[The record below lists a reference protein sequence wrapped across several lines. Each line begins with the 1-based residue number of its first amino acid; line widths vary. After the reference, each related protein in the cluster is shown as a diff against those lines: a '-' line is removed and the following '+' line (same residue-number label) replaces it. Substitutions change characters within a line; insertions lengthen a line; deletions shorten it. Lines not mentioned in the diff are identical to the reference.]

1 VRGGRLRDPDLL
13 ATAALGC
20 VYLAVFSGHGYS
32 IDGLLMY
39 RQAVSIVH
47 DHSLRFSTPIW
58 WGDTF
63 ATSKYGIGLSL
74 LYLPGVVILSL
85 FSSPPVPN
93 GPGSYD
99 WALFYQDF
107 IYRLSGAP
115 IHLLIGLATAF
126 LVARLA
132 RELGGGQLTALL
144 ALFAY
149 GIASPAIVYARGDFS
164 QPLLGLCLTAGLL
177 AAVRY
182 RRSGVA
188 GALAAMAASLVLG
201 VLTRPVEGSFLLPAL
216 LLLVGMPTSPGGAER
231 RRVAA
236 MAWIAAAYLLALAI
250 TGLVNWGRTGS
261 PLETGYGGGWTTA
274 LWIGV
279 PGLLL
284 SPGRS
289 IILAFPMLLLAP
301 LGLRRLLATEHRLA
315 ALAIGGVV
323 LALLLNN
330 ALWSQWWGSWSW
342 GPRLLVPAL
351 PLLAVPAAIGAVSLR
366 PALRGWLPALLLLG
380 GVVWAI
386 PGSFTDLLT
395 GYGAAHDSAGRSW
408 ALTAYPPLWALVHGG
423 VVDIL
428 WIRLAR
434 SSGYLSLLVPAV
446 LLGLVCYLAILVRR
460 AAAAL
465 PPPVRSSG

>member
-20 VYLAVFSGHGYS
+20 VYLAVFSGHSYS

-74 LYLPGVVILSL
+74 LYLPGVAIFSL
-85 FSSPPVPN
+85 FSSPPVPH

-99 WALFYQDF
+99 WDLFYQDF
-107 IYRLSGAP
+107 VYRLGGAP
-115 IHLLIGLATAF
+115 VHLLIGLVTAF
-126 LVARLA
+126 LVARLV
-132 RELGGGQLTALL
+132 RELDGGNLTALL

-177 AAVRY
+177 AALRY
-182 RRSGVA
+182 RRSGGA
-188 GALAAMAASLVLG
+188 GALVVMAASLVLG

-216 LLLVGMPTSPGGAER
+216 LLLVGTPASPEGTQR

-236 MAWIAAAYLLALAI
+236 VAGLAGSYLLALAI
-250 TGLVNWGRTGS
+250 TGFVNWGRTGS
-261 PLETGYGGGWTTA
+261 PLETGYGGGWTTP

-289 IILAFPMLLLAP
+289 IILAFPLLLLAP

-315 ALAIGGVV
+315 AIAIGGLV
-323 LALLLNN
+323 LALFLNN

-342 GPRLLVPAL
+342 GPRLLLPAL
-351 PLLAVPAAIGAVSLR
+351 PLLAVPAALGAVALRPSLR
-366 PALRGWLPALLLLG
+366 AWLPGVLLLG
-380 GVVWAI
+380 GVVWAV
-386 PGSFTDLLT
+386 PGSVTDLLT
-395 GYGAAHDSAGRSW
+395 GYGAAHDSPGRSW
-408 ALTAYPPLWALVHGG
+408 ALTAYPPFWLLVHGG
-423 VVDIL
+423 VIDIL
-428 WIRLAR
+428 WFRLAR
-434 SSGYLSLLVPAV
+434 SSGYLTLLVPAA
-446 LLGLVCYLAILVRR
+446 LLGLAAYLTLLVRR
-460 AAAAL
+460 AAAAIPL
-465 PPPVRSSG
+465 PVRRSD